1 MGPMRRHPR
10 SGGHTRLAHAHRMSR
25 VLRDV
30 GREIARHERD
40 VAAPL
45 GLSPVQSQA
54 LRAAAED
61 GPTSMND
68 LAERM
73 CIAPSTATRLV
84 DQLEQ
89 HGWVTRLPDPDD
101 RRRLVV
107 ALTEAGSDLA
117 DQLLALGQQALWELL
132 PRMADPDAGLSALED
147 VLAAL
152 RSRS

>member
-1 MGPMRRHPR
+1 MISTRSRRPF
-10 SGGHTRLAHAHRMSR
+10 SRLANAHRMAR
-25 VLRDV
+25 VLRDL

-54 LRAAAED
+54 LQAAAED

-89 HGWVTRLPDPDD
+89 RGWVTRHTDPAD
-101 RRRLVV
+101 RRRNVV
-107 ALTEAGSDLA
+107 ALTAAGEDLA
-117 DQLLALGQQALWELL
+117 EQLQALGQQALWMRL
-132 PRMADPDAGLSALED
+132 PRLREADTSVEALED
-147 VLAAL
+147 VLGAL
-152 RSRS
+152 RGRG

>member
-1 MGPMRRHPR
+1 
-10 SGGHTRLAHAHRMSR
+10 MSR

-40 VAAPL
+40 VASPL

-68 LAERM
+68 LADRM

-89 HGWVTRLPDPDD
+89 RGWVTRHTDPED

-107 ALTEAGSDLA
+107 ALTDAGLDLA
-117 DQLLALGQQALWELL
+117 DQLLALGQQALWERM
-132 PRMADPDAGLSALED
+132 PRLADADASLAALED
-147 VLAAL
+147 ILAAL